1 MPTLIKAL
9 NHISCIEGYL
19 NVHIKQKP
27 SDCILYSE
35 DGGKFKIHKE
45 LFSQTN
51 FLREI
56 LSSKGGVISEGIYN
70 FVLFSIKLTKSQSLD
85 FST

>member
-1 MPTLIKAL
+1 MATLIKAL

-19 NVHIKQKP
+19 NVHIRQKP
-27 SDCILYSE
+27 SDCILHSE

-45 LFSQTN
+45 LFSQTD

-56 LSSKGGVISEGIYN
+56 LSSKGGLIYESIYN
-70 FVLFSIKLTKSQSLD
+70 FVLSSKK
-85 FST
+85 

>member
-27 SDCILYSE
+27 SDCILHSE

-70 FVLFSIKLTKSQSLD
+70 FVLSSIK
-85 FST
+85 

>member
-19 NVHIKQKP
+19 NVHIRLKP
-27 SDCILYSE
+27 SDCFLYSE
-35 DGGKFKIHKE
+35 DGGKFEIHKE

-56 LSSKGGVISEGIYN
+56 LSSKGGVI
-70 FVLFSIKLTKSQSLD
+70 
-85 FST
+85 

>member
-1 MPTLIKAL
+1 MSTLIKAL

-19 NVHIKQKP
+19 NVHIRQKP
-27 SDCILYSE
+27 SDCFLYSE
-35 DGGKFKIHKE
+35 DGGKFEIHKE

-56 LSSKGGVISEGIYN
+56 LSSKGGVIQGLLYLDGRNSQKY
-70 FVLFSIKLTKSQSLD
+70 LHQTKAD
-85 FST
+85 F

>member
-1 MPTLIKAL
+1 MSTLIKAS
-9 NHISCIEGYL
+9 NHTSCIESYL

-51 FLREI
+51 FLRAI
-56 LSSKGGVISEGIYN
+56 LSSKGGVISDGIYN
-70 FVLFSIKLTKSQSLD
+70 FVISSIKIIKLLSLD